1 MRGALLSLVAVTAL
15 FLGANPAAAQL
26 SVGVHGA
33 AITSIDELTTG
44 TGTVDLANTYG
55 VGGRVVLGAPL
66 FPISLVGAAEYYF
79 TDCGA
84 LDCSLWTAE
93 AGVNLGLPL
102 PVVKPYVHAGLQ
114 RRTSQDGSVNGFVA
128 GVGVQLNFVVSLF
141 VEGLV
146 EFVDLPTG
154 IPSTTDVSP
163 LVIKAGIIF

>member
-1 MRGALLSLVAVTAL
+1 MRGALLSLAAVTAF

-26 SVGVHGA
+26 SIGVHGA
-33 AITSIDELTTG
+33 ALTSIDELTTG
-44 TGTVDLANTYG
+44 TVDLASAYG

-79 TDCGA
+79 TDCGT
-84 LDCSLWTAE
+84 LGCSLWTAE

-102 PVVKPYVHAGLQ
+102 PTVKPYVHAGVQ
-114 RRTSQDGSVNGFVA
+114 RRTDQDGSVTGFVA
-128 GVGVQLNFVVSLF
+128 GIGVQLNFGVSLF

-154 IPSTTDVSP
+154 LPADTDVSP

>member
-1 MRGALLSLVAVTAL
+1 MRGALLSLAAVTAF

-26 SVGVHGA
+26 SIGVHGA
-33 AITSIDELTTG
+33 ALTSIDELTTG
-44 TGTVDLANTYG
+44 TVDLASAYG

-79 TDCGA
+79 TDCGT
-84 LDCSLWTAE
+84 LGCSLWTAE
-93 AGVNLGLPL
+93 VGVNLGLPL
-102 PVVKPYVHAGLQ
+102 PTVKPYVHAGVQ
-114 RRTSQDGSVNGFVA
+114 RRTDQDGSVTGFVA
-128 GVGVQLNFVVSLF
+128 GIGVQLNFGVSLF

-154 IPSTTDVSP
+154 LAAADTDVSP